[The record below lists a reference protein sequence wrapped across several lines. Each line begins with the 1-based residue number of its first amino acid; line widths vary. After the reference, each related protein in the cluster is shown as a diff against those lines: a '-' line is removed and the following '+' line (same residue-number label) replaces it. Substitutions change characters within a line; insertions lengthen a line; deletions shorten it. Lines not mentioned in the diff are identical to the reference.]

1 MDGFCKH
8 PSVRAS
14 SLCYNMIMSDKS
26 FDIVIIGAGASG
38 LMLAANLDL
47 GCRSGVILEGS
58 SSIGSKLLMSGG
70 GRCNITHGGS
80 IKDFVSAYG
89 ESGPLLRKCLYKH
102 NNTELAACLEN
113 LGVETAGEDGR
124 VFPASMKAKDVLDAF
139 IGEVASNM
147 WQIETDAKVCGIQKG
162 ADGCWEIELADRGMI
177 STRNVV
183 IASGGITYPETGSD
197 GSMFKIL
204 KALGLAI
211 KDPRPALAPIYVVDY
226 PYKELSGVSVPD
238 VSVAIYDGAQ
248 KITSPRM
255 RGDLLFTHEGFS
267 GPAVLNVSGYAKEG
281 DILSIGYNKELKEL
295 PRSLQKVLENR
306 ARGESGDVR
315 TKTLTS
321 LLEHDDFVISKVSD
335 RGMVTRGGVMLDELD
350 MHTLEC
356 KNFDNLYVIGEA
368 LDADG
373 ITGGYNLQMCWSTAC
388 TCADDLKDKL

>member
-1 MDGFCKH
+1 
-8 PSVRAS
+8 
-14 SLCYNMIMSDKS
+14 MIMSDKS

-47 GCRSGVILEGS
+47 GCRSGVILEGT

-102 NNTELAACLEN
+102 NNTELAAWLEN
-113 LGVETAGEDGR
+113 LGVETADEGGR
-124 VFPASMKAKDVLDAF
+124 IFPASMKARDVLDAF
-139 IGEVASNM
+139 IGEAASNM

-162 ADGCWEIELADRGMI
+162 ADGCWGIELADRGMI
-177 STRNVV
+177 SARNVV

-197 GSMFKIL
+197 GSMFKML
-204 KALGLAI
+204 KAIGLAI
-211 KDPRPALAPIYVVDY
+211 KEPRPALAPIYVDEY
-226 PYKELSGVSVPD
+226 PYKDLSGVSVPD
-238 VSVAIYDGAQ
+238 VSIAIYDGAQ

-281 DILSIGYNKELKEL
+281 DILSIGYNKELEEL
-295 PRSLQKVLENR
+295 PRSLKKVLENR

-321 LLEHDDFVISKVSD
+321 LLEHDIFVISKVSD

-350 MHTLEC
+350 MHTMEC

-388 TCADDLKDKL
+388 ACADDLRE

>member
-1 MDGFCKH
+1 MDG
-8 PSVRAS
+8 
-14 SLCYNMIMSDKS
+14 CYNTNMSDKS
-26 FDIVIIGAGASG
+26 FGIVIIGAGASG

-47 GCRSGVILEGS
+47 GCRSGVILEGT

-102 NNTELAACLEN
+102 NNTELAAWLEN
-113 LGVETAGEDGR
+113 LGVETADEGGR
-124 VFPASMKAKDVLDAF
+124 IFPASMKARDVLDAF
-139 IGEVASNM
+139 IGEAASNM

-162 ADGCWEIELADRGMI
+162 ADGCWGIELADRGMI
-177 STRNVV
+177 SARNVV

-197 GSMFKIL
+197 GSMFKML
-204 KALGLAI
+204 KAIGLAI
-211 KDPRPALAPIYVVDY
+211 NEPRSALAPIYVDEY
-226 PYKELSGVSVPD
+226 PYKELSGVSVQD

-255 RGDLLFTHEGFS
+255 SGDLLFTHEGFS
-267 GPAVLNVSGYAKEG
+267 GPAVLNVSGYAKKG
-281 DILSIGYNKELKEL
+281 DILSISYNKELEEL

-350 MHTLEC
+350 MHTMEC
-356 KNFDNLYVIGEA
+356 KSFDNLYVIGEA

-388 TCADDLKDKL
+388 ACADDLRE

>member
-1 MDGFCKH
+1 
-8 PSVRAS
+8 
-14 SLCYNMIMSDKS
+14 
-26 FDIVIIGAGASG
+26 
-38 LMLAANLDL
+38 
-47 GCRSGVILEGS
+47 
-58 SSIGSKLLMSGG
+58 
-70 GRCNITHGGS
+70 
-80 IKDFVSAYG
+80 
-89 ESGPLLRKCLYKH
+89 
-102 NNTELAACLEN
+102 
-113 LGVETAGEDGR
+113 
-124 VFPASMKAKDVLDAF
+124 
-139 IGEVASNM
+139 
-147 WQIETDAKVCGIQKG
+147 
-162 ADGCWEIELADRGMI
+162 MI